1 MIDALNSII
10 VLSANGCFNVVCY
23 PWHHKTL
30 LLAARS
36 RYQIFQIPRRTCSQL
51 TCCSPVASLLES
63 LFYVKKIVCPCVQLS
78 PGPSYNTA
86 QNIDTWPHHIWP
98 ATFMY
103 VWKCT
108 ESTIPWRMNSV
119 NRYVYLHIFCGGCL
133 SGKFTPLQLF
143 WHHIQL
149 EYMQLFNSIRFAFDT
164 NMRWL
169 TIIYNA
175 FIVGHM
181 EKWKWLH
188 GLCMHGLSS
197 LRLPV
202 FGILDK
208 FTNICCSFDCCINWP

>member
-1 MIDALNSII
+1 MAPQNSTARRSQQISDI
-10 VLSANGCFNVVCY
+10 PDPETHLLTAHMLQPRRLASRIFVLCKENRLPVCAA
-23 PWHHKTL
+23 L
-30 LLAARS
+30 LL
-36 RYQIFQIPRRTCSQL
+36 
-51 TCCSPVASLLES
+51 
-63 LFYVKKIVCPCVQLS
+63 LS